1 MVHILSIF
9 LVPLFVYIIFVAWS
23 CVDVVPMVD
32 EHESLE
38 ITFGALVEAWW
49 KPCMLLMCYISIT
62 KVKPN
67 SKENEKIEHKTN

>member
-38 ITFGALVEAWW
+38 ITFGALVEAW
-49 KPCMLLMCYISIT
+49 
-62 KVKPN
+62 
-67 SKENEKIEHKTN
+67 

>member
-9 LVPLFVYIIFVAWS
+9 LVPLFVYNVIVAWS
-23 CVDVVPMVD
+23 CVNVVSMVD

-38 ITFGALVEAWW
+38 KLLEHWLKLDE
-49 KPCMLLMCYISIT
+49 KPWMLLMCYISIT

-67 SKENEKIEHKTN
+67 

>member
-1 MVHILSIF
+1 
-9 LVPLFVYIIFVAWS
+9 
-23 CVDVVPMVD
+23 MVD

-67 SKENEKIEHKTN
+67 SKENEKIEHD